1 MRVTHPFHPL
11 SGQELVCVGE
21 RANRY
26 GRRLLLATDRD
37 RVCAV
42 PEQWTDVVP
51 PDPEVVLGGHRTV
64 MRVADLLNLA
74 ALVDRLLQ
82 GKAAGTAPKPV
93 R

>member
-1 MRVTHPFHPL
+1 
-11 SGQELVCVGE
+11 
-21 RANRY
+21 
-26 GRRLLLATDRD
+26 
-37 RVCAV
+37 
-42 PEQWTDVVP
+42 
-51 PDPEVVLGGHRTV
+51 VVLGGHRTV